1 MSMQSQSVDFNILII
16 EDQPADFYLIEQML
30 LSSKLKI
37 KNIYS
42 ADRISVA
49 IELLKEHAINLV
61 LLDLSLPDSL
71 GINSFLEIKDVAQK
85 IPVIIL
91 TGLMDSEVALEALK
105 QNAQDYLIKGEFN
118 VNLLVKSIE
127 YSIERKKAEE
137 KILSSEEKYRQMF
150 YKNPFPMWIN
160 EPETLQILEVN
171 DAAIQKYG
179 YERNEFLNLTLRDIQ
194 QSAIASPVIKIA
206 DSEKNNLWRH
216 QKKNG
221 EIILVEFTY
230 YPIDFFGR
238 TAMQAQI
245 NDVTE
250 KIMLANELALKKRQ
264 IVEAVLIAQEK
275 ERKLIGEE
283 LHENINQILGAVR
296 LTLSVALEFPIKRTE
311 LITNSMTNIS
321 LAIEEIRK
329 LSKTLILTGNLKAFG
344 LVQSIEELIKHN
356 LAITNL
362 SISLNAKDLQESS
375 LCEEQKIT
383 LYRIIQEQL
392 TNIIKHA
399 QASAVTINLE
409 TMHELVTLLIVDNG
423 KGFDPNTHREGIG
436 ITNIISRAQAFN
448 GEVQIDSSPG
458 NGCRLKAELK
468 IKALLPKEAA

>member
-1 MSMQSQSVDFNILII
+1 MLMQSGPTNFNILII
-16 EDQPADFYLIEQML
+16 EDQPSDLYLIEQML
-30 LSSKLKI
+30 QSSKLKI

-42 ADRISVA
+42 ADRISGA
-49 IELLKEHAINLV
+49 IEQLKEHAISLV

-71 GINSFLEIKDVAQK
+71 GINSFLEIKHVAQK

-105 QNAQDYLIKGEFN
+105 QNAQDYLIKGEFD

-137 KILSSEEKYRQMF
+137 KIFASEEKYRQMF
-150 YKNPFPMWIN
+150 YKNPIPMWIN
-160 EPETLQILEVN
+160 EPESLRILEVN
-171 DAAIQKYG
+171 DAAIEKYG
-179 YERNEFLNLTLRDIQ
+179 YERTEFLNLTLNDIQ
-194 QSAIASPVIKIA
+194 LSAGTHSTLNTT
-206 DSEKNNLWRH
+206 DSKHPDLWRH

-221 EIILVEFTY
+221 EIIVVEFTY
-230 YPIDFFGR
+230 YPIDFFGKI
-238 TAMQAQI
+238 AMQAQI

-250 KIMLANELALKKRQ
+250 KVMLENELALKKRQ

-275 ERKLIGEE
+275 ERKIIGEE

-296 LTLSVALEFPIKRTE
+296 LTLSVALEFPVKRTE

-344 LVQSIEELIKHN
+344 LVQSIDELIKYN
-356 LAITNL
+356 QSVTNL
-362 SISLNAKDLQESS
+362 NISLNARDLQESS

-383 LYRIIQEQL
+383 LYRIVQEQL

-409 TMHELVTLLIVDNG
+409 ANYDMVTLLITDDG
-423 KGFDPNTHREGIG
+423 KGFDPIAHREGIG

-468 IKALLPKEAA
+468 IRTLLPKEAA